1 MTSTRQRSAN
11 GRNAQNSTGPSSVE
25 GKAASRMNALK
36 SGLYAKSLVIR
47 GESQEE
53 FEELARQ
60 FNEEYHPVTPQAR
73 VLVDILIRNTW
84 FLRRYDRIESEE
96 WATRFARV
104 DELRYTDTTH
114 PTSVA
119 FELGSVTLERLRK
132 CVETAERSIARALN
146 QLARLPVEAPA
157 LLPAQSEATQPVE
170 PATPYPEIG
179 FVPQSS
185 PAPVP
190 PRPAIGFVPSKS
202 ASIARKTPVGK
213 PDTASRSALRL

>member
-1 MTSTRQRSAN
+1 VTSTRQRSAN

-60 FNEEYHPVTPQAR
+60 FNEQYHPVTPQAR

-84 FLRRYDRIESEE
+84 FLRRYDRIEGEE
-96 WATRFARV
+96 WATRFTRV

-114 PTSVA
+114 PTAVA
-119 FELGSVTLERLRK
+119 FELGSVTLDRVRK
-132 CVETAERSIARALN
+132 YVETAERSLARALK
-146 QLARLPVEAPA
+146 QLERLPVAQALVPDVPA
-157 LLPAQSEATQPVE
+157 LLPEQSEPPQPPQSE
-170 PATPYPEIG
+170 PPQPEIG
-179 FVPQSS
+179 FVPSE
-185 PAPVP
+185 PAAPVEA
-190 PRPAIGFVPSKS
+190 PR
-202 ASIARKTPVGK
+202 
-213 PDTASRSALRL
+213 LL

>member
-1 MTSTRQRSAN
+1 MTSTRKSASN
-11 GRNAQNSTGPSSVE
+11 QRNAQNSTGPSSVE

-60 FNEEYHPVTPQAR
+60 FSEEYHPVTPQAR

-146 QLARLPVEAPA
+146 QLARLPVVAQALVPAEPA
-157 LLPAQSEATQPVE
+157 LLPVPGEPPQPPQYE
-170 PATPYPEIG
+170 PLPTGFG
-179 FVPQSS
+179 FVPPTPLS
-185 PAPVP
+185 PAPDG
-190 PRPAIGFVPSKS
+190 AKE
-202 ASIARKTPVGK
+202 AAQTP
-213 PDTASRSALRL
+213 DSM

>member
-1 MTSTRQRSAN
+1 MTSEKGRAAN
-11 GRNAQNSTGPSSVE
+11 QRNAQNSTGPSSVE

-96 WATRFARV
+96 WAIRFARV

-114 PTSVA
+114 PTNVA

-146 QLARLPVEAPA
+146 QLAKLPVVAQALVPDAPE
-157 LLPAQSEATQPVE
+157 LVPAPSEPPQPAE
-170 PATPYPEIG
+170 PTTLSPENG
-179 FVPQSS
+179 FVPAEPAEAPESGRRS
-185 PAPVP
+185 PAPVRNFP
-190 PRPAIGFVPSKS
+190 EK
-202 ASIARKTPVGK
+202 
-213 PDTASRSALRL
+213 RSA